1 MSKRVTLWLLLALLA
16 WIRPGLAWATPL
28 QAEPAASRSEVISL
42 AENPQLESFQTR
54 RQPDVLGF
62 GGLTI
67 GPRFWQLSIPVPG
80 LSQFLMGDPTRGAF
94 FFFAPLAMIWMCY
107 FAWQNTTRVSE
118 LHYIGSQQ
126 YPSPGG
132 EFATLSPGGVGG
144 GGGLLL
150 LFYVLP
156 LLPILALWTWNIA
169 DAQLMNQQLLA
180 SPDENPDAR
189 IRQERLLALLR
200 VAEENQLRPAGA
212 GIGLNHRL
220 MDF

>member
-1 MSKRVTLWLLLALLA
+1 
-16 WIRPGLAWATPL
+16 
-28 QAEPAASRSEVISL
+28 
-42 AENPQLESFQTR
+42 
-54 RQPDVLGF
+54 
-62 GGLTI
+62 
-67 GPRFWQLSIPVPG
+67 
-80 LSQFLMGDPTRGAF
+80 
-94 FFFAPLAMIWMCY
+94 
-107 FAWQNTTRVSE
+107 
-118 LHYIGSQQ
+118 
-126 YPSPGG
+126 
-132 EFATLSPGGVGG
+132 G